1 MKFSKKFVFV
11 FFAALFLS
19 IGIAAQN
26 VAAQTKD
33 DEAKEF
39 SFTDFEGKS
48 RKFSEFR
55 GKYVLLD
62 FWATWCK
69 PCLADI
75 PKLKELYDKQKA
87 NGFEILGM
95 DAETIGDEES
105 EPDAEFAKETE
116 IRAKAI
122 VSTRG
127 VNWTNATSATAVPIA
142 SKTFGVTSLP
152 TKILVDPNGKVV
164 KKFKEVKE
172 IDEYLTKV
180 FSEKKP

>member
-1 MKFSKKFVFV
+1 MKGSKKFVLT
-11 FFAALFLS
+11 ALFALVFAL
-19 IGIAAQN
+19 GFAAQN
-26 VAAQTKD
+26 APAQTKE

-39 SFTDFEGKS
+39 AFTDFEGKP

-127 VNWTNATSATAVPIA
+127 VNWTNATSATAVPVA
-142 SKTFGVTSLP
+142 SKTFGVTALP

-172 IDEYLTKV
+172 IDEYLTKI
-180 FSEKKP
+180 FSERKP